1 MAPSLA
7 VPLADTKTVDDS
19 WSPLP
24 IEDAASLQASSL
36 NSTDATWAMTA
47 SHFSSKVSSLLF
59 VTSHRS
65 SAISILVLTAGSMC
79 PSRNCLSSD
88 AISALTMA
96 KSSSILNVFS
106 SANWLPAGK
115 TCGLSSRLSKRLST
129 SFLSASTSLLAETTS
144 KSRRRSSTSLRS
156 DPSSLR
162 KATTS
167 RLYMRFSISR
177 LNSSSWLS
185 SSIASVF
192 LVLASNS
199 DSCGGPLF
207 TSFLN
212 VLNSLLNAASIAGSV
227 HEHNSSIWFLSVSS
241 CFKVESASFSLPA
254 NLFSM
259 SLQLS
264 ISVAP

>member
-1 MAPSLA
+1 M
-7 VPLADTKTVDDS
+7 
-19 WSPLP
+19 
-24 IEDAASLQASSL
+24 AASHLTSNVCILGFAASK
-36 NSTDATWAMTA
+36 
-47 SHFSSKVSSLLF
+47 FSSKISSLLF
-59 VTSHRS
+59 VAFHRS

-96 KSSSILNVFS
+96 KSSSSLCAFS
-106 SANWLPAGK
+106 SGNWLPEGD
-115 TCGLSSRLSKRLST
+115 TCGLSSRLCKQLST

-144 KSRRRSSTSLRS
+144 MSRMRSLTPLLS